1 MKKINLTTAFLL
13 LYLIVMAVLFRPK
26 APEKYTTY
34 FLVLGGTLLIILLL
48 RFIQIKRLKLQDKW
62 KKED

>member
-26 APEKYTTY
+26 APEEYTTY